1 MKKSYKIAGIAL
13 FLILTSCGTEP
24 EVNQTSAV
32 ESNPTQPD
40 NSISDYGTSDG
51 LLNILAESDP
61 ANDKLD
67 FESLLGIKSSRTVEL
82 IPLEKP
88 EDITI
93 ENTLENREVQNVET
107 V

>member
-1 MKKSYKIAGIAL
+1 MEL
-13 FLILTSCGTEP
+13 
-24 EVNQTSAV
+24 Q
-32 ESNPTQPD
+32 
-40 NSISDYGTSDG
+40 DG

-93 ENTLENREVQNVET
+93 ENTLQNREVQNVET
-107 V
+107 VQNLEVEAALKSLEDSALEHQKSINELEKSTSTKTKLFRLYPS